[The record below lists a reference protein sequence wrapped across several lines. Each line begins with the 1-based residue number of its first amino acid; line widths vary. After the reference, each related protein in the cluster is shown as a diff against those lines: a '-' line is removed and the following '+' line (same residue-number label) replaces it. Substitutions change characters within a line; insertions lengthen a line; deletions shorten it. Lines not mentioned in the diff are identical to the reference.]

1 MDRVKFKTYNIDVKS
16 AQFKNTDQSKKIDI
30 NILLN
35 RIKIEEKNT
44 FKKKLTFFTLAISS
58 VCIVG
63 TLLF

>member
-35 RIKIEEKNT
+35 RIKIEET
-44 FKKKLTFFTLAISS
+44 IITILQILLILDLYTLQMKLYLI
-58 VCIVG
+58 
-63 TLLF
+63 